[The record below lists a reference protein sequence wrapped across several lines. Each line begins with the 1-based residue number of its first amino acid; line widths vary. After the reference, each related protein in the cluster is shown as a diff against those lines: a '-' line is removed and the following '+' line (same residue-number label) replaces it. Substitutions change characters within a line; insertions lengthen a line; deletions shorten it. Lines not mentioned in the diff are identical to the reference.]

1 MDQHNQKSL
10 LPDFTTNGFSGQFN
24 GLQHGNANSI
34 MSTLHTLQMQS
45 MGNQILPQS
54 DLQCE
59 LQNQLLLEQLTAM
72 QSMYNTFNGAQ
83 KLDPKFSQIPQ
94 TNLTIPTFNAMT
106 GTEPSTSNNLYSSLP
121 STSGLQNTVSQHAI
135 SATHLPNLALQNSLI
150 LDNNLGTSL
159 NMKLPQTS
167 IPQAQVEDWM
177 KNICVDS
184 LLDPFKNKN
193 LASTSSIVPLNTT
206 ISIPTASL
214 ADNAFQIAASSFLQK
229 PIEPT
234 VITPMVQ
241 VPEPTPVPKEPSPE
255 IMIIDVIETS
265 PVKVVVPEQTPST
278 SEAAEKPLNTS
289 GLDYDEA
296 HDDVDNIFG
305 LSLAEDDVRA
315 GSMYRRQ
322 SSTDKGL
329 SPIAFT
335 PPDSPQNDFTFDDLF
350 GISTDKKDISKTS
363 EPKPND
369 TTITETPSTSAE
381 VPQPSTSTISSAAKD
396 EEDEFVANYVMPK
409 NVPVYKQKAALLSLE
424 AREAA
429 KKENPN
435 YDAFDFEDDDDFMF
449 GETSTEAVKKDY
461 EAPKKIEA
469 PKAKYITGVGFEI
482 QGKDHTKRWQPRQ
495 QPAPPVHHDNLND
508 KVFFTIADKIRT
520 QKDEEITSFF
530 MKPEQSSSTECAK
543 NIRRA
548 TPEEPLLPKFIIRID
563 HLQTICD
570 EPMAVRK
577 RYKRRKNNKSDN
589 EDSDYDDVSY
599 RRRKVTK
606 KVYSLHKEG
615 DPNFRRTILDFSI
628 GPCVPESDKRR
639 VNAFGPAEGILP
651 KGTYV
656 VCKADILRDDCA
668 VWRVDNQN
676 LLQKFPQM
684 KNPKTNKL
692 VYRSSSTYSGW
703 CEQISSQ
710 YFRVSVKIIKQTR
723 SETTVEPEI
732 PLAEL
737 FCASSIEWFK
747 HPGTV
752 VIQEPEVKKEKPKEE
767 EEDATQACPKQTA
780 LKEVLNACLTQVF
793 AKKHVENLLEKNDW
807 TYTRSVAEIENINKQ
822 CEELIKKRIPVEMKH
837 NKYIGTYT
845 RLAVTKSSYT
855 CLSKCQICKRKKP
868 RRVIHFFDKAAYN
881 LNLVVDELVGNVR
894 DENRKDR
901 ELPVVV
907 DAISCGRCSMA
918 VDFLHKMH
926 HLQFHILRLCEDKLE
941 EIGTTEIDLST
952 EKLIDAAKADK
963 TWMQSVMQ
971 RYCDL
976 WDQVRYE
983 FRDV

>member
-1 MDQHNQKSL
+1 
-10 LPDFTTNGFSGQFN
+10 
-24 GLQHGNANSI
+24 
-34 MSTLHTLQMQS
+34 MSTLHSLQMQS
-45 MGNQILPQS
+45 MGNQMLPQS

-59 LQNQLLLEQLTAM
+59 LQNQLLQ
-72 QSMYNTFNGAQ
+72 
-83 KLDPKFSQIPQ
+83 
-94 TNLTIPTFNAMT
+94 
-106 GTEPSTSNNLYSSLP
+106 
-121 STSGLQNTVSQHAI
+121 
-135 SATHLPNLALQNSLI
+135 
-150 LDNNLGTSL
+150 
-159 NMKLPQTS
+159 KLPQTT
-167 IPQAQVEDWM
+167 IPQAQTDWM

-193 LASTSSIVPLNTT
+193 LASTSTIVPSNPPFSL
-206 ISIPTASL
+206 PTATL
-214 ADNAFQIAASSFLQK
+214 TDNAFQIAASSFLQN
-229 PIEPT
+229 PIET
-234 VITPMVQ
+234 SVITPTVQ
-241 VPEPTPVPKEPSPE
+241 APIPEPTPIPALESLPKEPSPE

-265 PVKVVVPEQTPST
+265 PDKVVVPEPTPST
-278 SEAAEKPLNTS
+278 SEAPEKPLNTS

-305 LSLAEDDVRA
+305 LSLAEDDVTA
-315 GSMYRRQ
+315 GVMYRRQ
-322 SSTDKGL
+322 SSADKGL

-350 GISTDKKDISKTS
+350 GLPADKKDTSTTS
-363 EPKPND
+363 EPKLND
-369 TTITETPSTSAE
+369 TKTLETPSTSAE
-381 VPQPSTSTISSAAKD
+381 IVQPTTSTISSAAKD

-409 NVPVYKQKAALLSLE
+409 NVPVYKQRAALMSLE

-429 KKENPN
+429 KKEAPN
-435 YDAFDFEDDDDFMF
+435 YDVFDFEDDDDFMF
-449 GETSTEAVKKDY
+449 GGPSEVVKKKY
-461 EAPKKIEA
+461 EPPKKIEL
-469 PKAKYITGVGFEI
+469 PKYIPGHGWDI

-495 QPAPPVHHDNLND
+495 QPAPAVHHDNFND

-520 QKDEEITSFF
+520 RKDEEITSCF

-543 NIRRA
+543 NQRKA
-548 TPEEPLLPKFIIRID
+548 TPQEPLLPRFIIRID
-563 HLQTICD
+563 HLQTVSD
-570 EPMAVRK
+570 EPTAVRR
-577 RYKRRKNNKSDN
+577 RYKRRKNNRSDN
-589 EDSDYDDVSY
+589 DDSDYDDVSY
-599 RRRKVTK
+599 RRRKVMK
-606 KVYSLHKEG
+606 KVYSLHREG
-615 DPNFRRTILDFSI
+615 DPNFRRTVLDFSI
-628 GPCVPESDKRR
+628 GPCVPEADRKRI
-639 VNAFGPAEGILP
+639 NAFGPAEGILP

-684 KNPKTNKL
+684 RNPKTNKL

-737 FCASSIEWFK
+737 FCASSMEFFK

-752 VIQEPEVKKEKPKEE
+752 NIKEPEIKKECVTDQE
-767 EEDATQACPKQTA
+767 EEDATQACPKITA

-793 AKKHVENLLEKNDW
+793 TKKHVENLLEKNDW
-807 TYTRSVAEIENINKQ
+807 TYTRSVAEIENNNKQ
-822 CEELIKKRIPVEMKH
+822 CEELIRKRIPVEMKH

-845 RLAVTKSSYT
+845 RLAVSKSSYT

-868 RRVIHFFDKAAYN
+868 RRIIHFFDKASYN
-881 LNLVVDELVGNVR
+881 LNLVVDELVGNIR
-894 DENRKDR
+894 DENEEDR
-901 ELPVVV
+901 ELPIVA
-907 DAISCGRCSMA
+907 DAIACGRCSMA

-941 EIGTTEIDLST
+941 EIGTTEIDLT
-952 EKLIDAAKADK
+952 IEKLIDVAKADK